1 MFVFLLHVGVFCCLS
16 CDSQQSTIQHTDI
29 SGLWII
35 ETNDISVVSGLGYSV
50 YTNQVDHM
58 LLLNE
63 DGSCAY
69 RGFDTYS
76 IPELRDNTEHF
87 LHNSFL
93 EECSNLW
100 PKGIPGTRSW
110 YVFCTDPSV
119 FVGPFQST
127 NECSISV
134 GKFYKNKWVSWEIVN
149 RGMFS
154 PSMKEAESLLS
165 AKCRVHVVLS
175 NTGRPA
181 SNFSGTLTF
190 HLGIDEKGL
199 FLWLPTY
206 SQIDNYGEHK
216 IRFRKA
222 NEMMLKSTIMR
233 QKIQHRVP
241 NESVVP

>member
-1 MFVFLLHVGVFCCLS
+1 MKEMIFRFMFVFLLNVCVFCCVS
-16 CDSQQSTIQHTDI
+16 CDSKQSTIQHGDL

-35 ETNDISVVSGLGYSV
+35 ETSDNSTVLGLGYSV
-50 YTNQVDHM
+50 YTNRIDHM

-69 RGFDTYS
+69 RGFDAYS
-76 IPELRDNTEHF
+76 IPKLRDNSEYF

-93 EECSNLW
+93 QECSNLW
-100 PKGIPGTRSW
+100 PKGIPGTKSW
-110 YVFCTDPSV
+110 YVFSTDPFV

-127 NECSISV
+127 NECSISI
-134 GKFYKNKWVSWEIVN
+134 GKFYKNKWVSWELVN

-154 PSMKEAESLLS
+154 PSMKESDALLS

-190 HLGIDEKGL
+190 HLGIDEKGV

-206 SQIDNYGEHK
+206 SQIDNYGEQR

-222 NEMMLKSTIMR
+222 NDVMLDTTIMR
-233 QKIQHRVP
+233 Q
-241 NESVVP
+241 